1 MQLGNKRL
9 GWLWEKGRRLWPLME
24 TDTQIS
30 YQGKLFGTR
39 KENPAVIH
47 ILPDAA
53 ESFLNCDS
61 VTVAQENQL

>member
-1 MQLGNKRL
+1 
-9 GWLWEKGRRLWPLME
+9 ME